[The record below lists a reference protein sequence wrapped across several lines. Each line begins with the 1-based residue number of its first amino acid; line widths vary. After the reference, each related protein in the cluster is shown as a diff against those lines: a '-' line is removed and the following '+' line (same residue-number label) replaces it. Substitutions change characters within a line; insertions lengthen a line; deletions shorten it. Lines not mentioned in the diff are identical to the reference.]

1 MEYLVINGRKRLQG
15 EVNAQGAKN
24 AAVAVISA
32 AVLANDVCIVDNL
45 PNIEDI
51 TNLIAAMNDLGIKC
65 RFIDDN
71 CHCLEIDPRNIKN
84 HMAIG
89 SSVTKIRASYYLI
102 GVLLGKYRKAEV
114 AMPGGCNFGNRP
126 IDQHIKGFKALGAEV
141 FVENGLVKAYA
152 EDLIGSSIYLDVVSV
167 GATINIMLAAALAE
181 GTTVIENAAKEPHVV
196 DTANML
202 NMMGAKIKGAGTDVI
217 RITGVKELKGVEY
230 TIIPDQI
237 EAGTYMIAA
246 AATGGDVTVKNII
259 PRHMDSLTAK
269 LYEMDCSVMAGD
281 DYIRVIGPERL
292 KATNIKTRAY
302 PGFPTDLQ
310 PQMTALLST
319 AEGTSFITENIW
331 ESRFQ
336 YVDEL
341 KRLGCNITVEGK
353 AAVVEGGGRL
363 TGAEANATDLRAGA
377 SLVIAALAAEGR
389 TLIGNVRFIDRGYED
404 IVGKLAALGADCI
417 RVDTKEQAKKV
428 KFIRE
433 IG

>member
-1 MEYLVINGRKRLQG
+1 MEYLVINGGKRLQG
-15 EVNAQGAKN
+15 EVTAQGAKN
-24 AAVAVISA
+24 AAVGVISA
-32 AVLANDVCIVDNL
+32 AVLANDICIVDNL

-65 RFIDDN
+65 RFIDE
-71 CHCLEIDPRNIKN
+71 HCLEIDPRNIKN
-84 HMAIG
+84 HIATG
-89 SSVTKIRASYYLI
+89 PSVTKIRASYYLI

-152 EDLIGSSIYLDVVSV
+152 EDLTGTSIYLDVVSV
-167 GATINIMLAAALAE
+167 GATINIMLAAALAD
-181 GTTVIENAAKEPHVV
+181 GTTIIENAAKEPHVV

-217 RITGVKELKGVEY
+217 RIKGVKELKGVEY

-269 LYEMDCSVMAGD
+269 LCEMDCSVMAGD
-281 DYIRVIGPERL
+281 DYIRVIGPEKL

-363 TGAEANATDLRAGA
+363 TGAEASATDLRAGA
-377 SLVIAALAAEGR
+377 SLIIAALAAEGR

-404 IVGKLAALGADCI
+404 IVGKLAALGADCM
-417 RVDTKEQAKKV
+417 RVDSKEQAKKV
-428 KFIRE
+428 KFMRE
-433 IG
+433 LG